1 MRLSDATYDEDNNIV
16 PSENTQSVSRGIAQN
31 IEDSE
36 SVIPTFLSRLGIT
49 DESLSFAT
57 GRVAGELVKFYD
69 SIPENNRN
77 LEGIK
82 RFHNDELVTLQNSV
96 SKIILE
102 ETSKVIN
109 PSRISPEAL
118 ESVLVEFADSNESIY
133 DLPTGTRLVEVV
145 PQGTSDSFE
154 ISSTSRT
161 SGSISDSSKF
171 ALRANSRSL
180 QDSAS
185 ITSSQIASEAGDSDT
200 VILGSAVSE
209 SSDSESVSLSQS
221 SDTVEDS
228 SELVSGSS
236 SSSRQDDSSE
246 ITTNQSSLTTEDS
259 SEVSTNSTQSS
270 KGDSS
275 EITTNATQAINE
287 DSSEISTNAT
297 QSSSEDSSEITG
309 NESSS
314 TGQKDSSSIKF
325 ENPEEPTKD
334 NNPFE
339 LFGKDISNEFDKFE
353 LEWKSYGEMA
363 EKTWQNITSVDNWAQ
378 STVSVAT
385 PLTKSILE
393 SGLYLFSS
401 VRGSEAAR
409 MISDIPA
416 FAAGVINY
424 TVTDPMA
431 RSVGR
436 IATSIQRLFSVP
448 DRFLSSATEFLRG
461 KVSSAIRG
469 VEDFVTNPIDR
480 LSTSLESRITRLF
493 EGPGVQFVPLAS
505 KADFDKAMFN
515 IDEPSEVKNDSV
527 TISIGGTSESTP
539 GLVSTT
545 NNVSSISKAE
555 TGYVLNFD
563 GEVSNE
569 VSSDSISFGDT
580 TSVVEVNDNIPFKK
594 PATPGQKLEGMFGR
608 KKAEQFPETKDLSL
622 ELSEPSSS
630 NAESFDKV
638 NPDDSK
644 ISSIPSNEYSVN
656 LDSKISSIPSSEYS
670 VNFEESKIGQIP
682 RDEFSIVYTN
692 KTSPAP
698 PYTRQGLMNITD
710 CQFSVDSFW
719 NITLTPHVY
728 GKDKPPELFKGRT
741 LPVMSFRLIGESLSN
756 SQTQSYPGVS
766 MSYPS
771 RYSSPSSVVIS
782 LPEVIIDNKLEI
794 RTWVKNYL
802 DYALCREENPKSI
815 KYKDMRK
822 CSYEMTIQK
831 YGLSWTELWK
841 KEYLVIPEVSEDL
854 NGESSPSAEI
864 ISISFNIIGENLE

>member
-1 MRLSDATYDEDNNIV
+1 MKLVDATYDEDTNIV
-16 PSENTQSVSRGIAQN
+16 PSEDTRKVSKGTTRN
-31 IEDSE
+31 FEESD
-36 SVIPTFLSRLGIT
+36 SVIPTFLSKLGIT

-69 SIPENNRN
+69 SIPKNNRN
-77 LEGIK
+77 LESIK

-96 SKIILE
+96 SRIILE

-133 DLPTGTRLVEVV
+133 DLPSGTRLVEAV
-145 PQGTSDSFE
+145 PQGSSDSSA
-154 ISSTSRT
+154 ISSTSRA
-161 SGSISDSSKF
+161 SRSLSDSSNF
-171 ALRANSRSL
+171 SLRASSRSL
-180 QDSAS
+180 QDSAPVTYNQT
-185 ITSSQIASEAGDSDT
+185 TSKSEDSDT
-200 VILGSAVSE
+200 VSLGSAVSE
-209 SSDSESVSLSQS
+209 SSDSENVSLSQVS
-221 SDTVEDS
+221 GTVEDS

-236 SSSRQDDSSE
+236 FSSRQEDSFEITTSQSSSR
-246 ITTNQSSLTTEDS
+246 NEDS
-259 SEVSTNSTQSS
+259 SEAFTNST
-270 KGDSS
+270 K
-275 EITTNATQAINE
+275 ARAE
-287 DSSEISTNAT
+287 DSSEISTDETRPN
-297 QSSSEDSSEITG
+297 SEDSSEITEIASPTTRQG
-309 NESSS
+309 DSFSIEFSSP
-314 TGQKDSSSIKF
+314 TENPTFTDSSIGLNSPTGNPTFGKVQMEF
-325 ENPEEPTKD
+325 DTPEEPEVK
-334 NNPFE
+334 PFE
-339 LFGKDISNEFDKFE
+339 MFGKDISNEFDKFE

-363 EKTWQNITSVDNWAQ
+363 EQTWDNVTSLDNWAQ
-378 STVSVAT
+378 ATVSVAT

-393 SGLYLFSS
+393 SGLYLLSS

-409 MISDIPA
+409 MISDIPS

-424 TVTDPMA
+424 TVTDPMS
-431 RSVGR
+431 RSVER

-461 KVSSAIRG
+461 KVSSAIRR
-469 VEDFVTNPIDR
+469 VEDLVTNPIDR

-493 EGPGVQFVPLAS
+493 EGPGVRFVPSAS
-505 KADFDKAMFN
+505 KAEFDKAMFSLE
-515 IDEPSEVKNDSV
+515 EPTEVKNDFV

-545 NNVSSISKAE
+545 NVSSTSKSE

-563 GEVSNE
+563 GKVSNK

-580 TSVVEVNDNIPFKK
+580 TSVVEACDNIPFKE
-594 PATPGQKLEGMFGR
+594 PTTPGRKLEGRSER
-608 KKAEQFPETKDLSL
+608 KKAEQSPETEDLSL
-622 ELSEPSSS
+622 EFSEPSSS

-638 NPDDSK
+638 NPD
-644 ISSIPSNEYSVN
+644 V
-656 LDSKISSIPSSEYS
+656 SKISSIPSSEYS

-682 RDEFSIVYTN
+682 KDEFSIVYTN

-698 PYTRQGLMNITD
+698 PYTRQDLMNITD

-756 SQTQSYPGVS
+756 SQTQSYPGIS

>member
-1 MRLSDATYDEDNNIV
+1 MKLSDATYDEDNNIV
-16 PSENTQSVSRGIAQN
+16 PSENTQSASRGITQN

-69 SIPENNRN
+69 SIPKNERN
-77 LEGIK
+77 SESIK
-82 RFHNDELVTLQNSV
+82 RFHNDELVTLQNSI
-96 SKIILE
+96 SRIILE
-102 ETSKVIN
+102 ETSKVID
-109 PSRISPEAL
+109 PSRISPKAL
-118 ESVLVEFADSNESIY
+118 ESVLIEFADSNESIY
-133 DLPTGTRLVEVV
+133 DLPIGTRLVEVV
-145 PQGTSDSFE
+145 PQGTSDSSA
-154 ISSTSRT
+154 ISSTSGT
-161 SGSISDSSKF
+161 SRGISDSSKF

-180 QDSAS
+180 QDSLS
-185 ITSSQIASEAGDSDT
+185 ITSSQTTSEAKDSDT
-200 VILGSAVSE
+200 VSLGSSVSE
-209 SSDSESVSLSQS
+209 SSDSENVSLSQVS
-221 SDTVEDS
+221 GTVEDS

-236 SSSRQDDSSE
+236 SSLRQEDSFE
-246 ITTNQSSLTTEDS
+246 ITANQSSLSSEDS
-259 SEVSTNSTQSS
+259 SEVFTNST
-270 KGDSS
+270 K
-275 EITTNATQAINE
+275 ARAE
-287 DSSEISTNAT
+287 DSSEISTSST
-297 QSSSEDSSEITG
+297 QSSSEDSSEISTESAQTRIEDSSEITG

-325 ENPEEPTKD
+325 ENPEEPTED

-424 TVTDPMA
+424 TVTDPMT

-493 EGPGVQFVPLAS
+493 EGPGVQFVSSAS
-505 KADFDKAMFN
+505 KAEFDKAMFN

-545 NNVSSISKAE
+545 NVSSTSKAE

-563 GEVSNE
+563 GEVSNK
-569 VSSDSISFGDT
+569 VSSDSISFGNT
-580 TSVVEVNDNIPFKK
+580 TSVVEANDNIPFKK
-594 PATPGQKLEGMFGR
+594 PITPGQKLEGRSER
-608 KKAEQFPETKDLSL
+608 KKAKQSPETEDLSL
-622 ELSEPSSS
+622 EFSELSSS
-630 NAESFDKV
+630 NAESSDKV

-656 LDSKISSIPSSEYS
+656 LNSKISSIPSSEYS

-698 PYTRQGLMNITD
+698 PYTRQDLMNITD

-864 ISISFNIIGENLE
+864 MSISFNIIGENLE